1 MPSDSEAMVTMVTSR
16 LLLVVN
22 VLGSCSCSYEVR
34 QVVHKVLSTY
44 SRQLL
49 HGYDVASCTMSIVLL
64 CMPALGVVS
73 TMDCQRQRSTLVLP
87 GNKVIPV
94 VETEFHRKW
103 IPIAPSC

>member
-1 MPSDSEAMVTMVTSR
+1 VPTDSEAMVTMVTSS
-16 LLLVVN
+16 LLHVVN
-22 VLGSCSCSYEVR
+22 VLGPCSCSYEVC

-49 HGYDVASCTMSIVLL
+49 HGYDVASCTVSFVLL
-64 CMPALGVVS
+64 CMPALGVEG

-94 VETEFHRKW
+94 VETKFHRKW

>member
-22 VLGSCSCSYEVR
+22 VLGSCSCSYEVC

-44 SRQLL
+44 SHQLL
-49 HGYDVASCTMSIVLL
+49 HGYDVASCTMSFVLL
-64 CMPALGVVS
+64 CMPARGVVG
-73 TMDCQRQRSTLVLP
+73 TMDCQCERSTLVLP
-87 GNKVIPV
+87 GNKVVPV
-94 VETEFHRKW
+94 VETKFQRKW